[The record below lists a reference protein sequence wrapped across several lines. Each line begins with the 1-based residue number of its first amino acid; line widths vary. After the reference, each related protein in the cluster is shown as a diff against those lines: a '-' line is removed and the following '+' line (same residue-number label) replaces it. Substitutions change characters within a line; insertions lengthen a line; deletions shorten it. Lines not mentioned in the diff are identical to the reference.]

1 MLPHLSRSRRP
12 QPLSIVSKYSYTFQC
27 INAALT
33 MKRDNEI
40 CDECGQTFRWSWLQ
54 IKHAR
59 QTGHLANTCN
69 ECGEVFPS
77 HWYKS
82 DHTKRLGHL
91 GYACKVTECKKAFVD
106 EFERQAHELRPHV
119 AGHGRAETTTPFD
132 CFACKTT
139 LPSKADLLRHGKEFQ
154 HQPYACECGAAFSRI
169 DVLNRHIESFG
180 TDEPQYPCK
189 YCKRH
194 RGADGFRRLD
204 HLNQH
209 MRNYH
214 HHEIDKEPIEQKPK
228 NTRLKYSFPV
238 CPHSD
243 CPQYRDG
250 SFKELPH
257 RTQEQQKPF
266 ESQSAYTKHMREVHN
281 ECTFPCDVAGCERVG
296 RRGYFR
302 EKDLLKHRR
311 EQHPEASAYEVAK
324 RDLRIRCTAEG
335 CSALLEPSS
344 MYWHKCVWKE
354 RRNA

>member
-1 MLPHLSRSRRP
+1 MH
-12 QPLSIVSKYSYTFQC
+12 ICAV
-27 INAALT
+27 LT
-33 MKRDNEI
+33 MERDK
-40 CDECGQTFRWSWLQ
+40 DR
-54 IKHAR
+54 
-59 QTGHLANTCN
+59 CN
-69 ECGEVFPS
+69 ECGEIFL
-77 HWYKS
+77 HKRYHAKS
-82 DHTKRLGHL
+82 QGHL
-91 GYACKVTECKKAFVD
+91 AYTCKVAECKKAFVD
-106 EFERQAHELRPHV
+106 EFERDAHELRPHV

-180 TDEPQYPCK
+180 TDDPKYPCK

-194 RGADGFRRLD
+194 RGAEGFRRLD

-214 HHEIDKEPIEQKPK
+214 HHEIDKEPIEQKAK

-238 CPHSD
+238 CPHLD

-250 SFKELPH
+250 TFKELPH
-257 RTQEQQKPF
+257 KIQAQQKPF
-266 ESQSAYTKHMREVHN
+266 ESQSAFTKHMREVHN
-281 ECTFPCDVAGCERVG
+281 ECTFPCDVPSCDRVG

-311 EQHPEASAYEVAK
+311 EQHPDASAYKLTK
-324 RDLRIRCTAEG
+324 RDLRIRCTTEG

-344 MYWHKCVWKE
+344 MYWHMYAVHGYWND
-354 RRNA
+354 RL